1 MPVKPW
7 LKRVLQLIVLAVIF
21 SFLARSV
28 YRNWDEVRNYEWHF
42 NYPYL
47 ALSFV
52 TLLAALTLMVVFWR
66 SILRKVGYHLGLNR
80 SWKIWFISNLGRYVP
95 GKVWQIMGMV
105 YLCERENI
113 PKIATTTSVV
123 MAQAWSIISAFI
135 LMGGYLLVAR
145 SLALPRFPFLFILFI
160 PVGFILIYPPIL
172 ERLINGLLKRLK
184 REPIRLH
191 MTFGDSLGFLAL
203 YFFGWI
209 VYGVAFS
216 AFVFSVHA
224 MPLSTVPAIV
234 CIFAVSYTLGFLF
247 IVTPGGLGVRE
258 GLLAALLSAYMP
270 LPIATV
276 ISLLS
281 RIWFTAGEMLCLGL
295 ALKR

>member
-1 MPVKPW
+1 
-7 LKRVLQLIVLAVIF
+7 
-21 SFLARSV
+21 
-28 YRNWDEVRNYEWHF
+28 
-42 NYPYL
+42 
-47 ALSFV
+47 LSFV